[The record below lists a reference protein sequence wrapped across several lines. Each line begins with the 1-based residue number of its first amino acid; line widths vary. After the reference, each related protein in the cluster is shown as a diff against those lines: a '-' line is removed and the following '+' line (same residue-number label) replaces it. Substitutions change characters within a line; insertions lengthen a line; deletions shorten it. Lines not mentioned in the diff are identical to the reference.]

1 MAKRENSRGGRR
13 NDRRGQNADQ
23 DPELKDKMVA
33 LNRVAKVTKG
43 GRTFSFAAVVVV
55 GDGKGK
61 VGHGLGKA
69 RDVSEAIQ
77 KANDLARKSMIKVP
91 IHNGTI
97 PHEQLGKYGAGKVL
111 IKPASDGTGV
121 IAGGAMR
128 AVLEIAGV
136 QNVLAKSQG
145 SSNPHNVVK
154 ATIDALKK
162 LRSPQAVAA
171 QRGISLEKLFE
182 G

>member
-1 MAKRENSRGGRR
+1 MAKRT
-13 NDRRGQNADQ
+13 QNRVK
-23 DPELKDKMVA
+23 PTETELKEKLVN

-55 GDGKGK
+55 GDGNGT

-69 RDVSEAIQ
+69 RDVSEAIS
-77 KANDLARKSMIKVP
+77 KAVDDAKKSLIKVP

-97 PHEQLGKYGAGKVL
+97 PHEQKGKYGAGRVF
-111 IKPASDGTGV
+111 IKPAADGTGV

-128 AVLEIAGV
+128 AVLEMAGV
-136 QNVLAKSQG
+136 QNVLAKSIG
-145 SSNPHNVVK
+145 SSNPHNVIK
-154 ATIDALKK
+154 ATMDALAN
-162 LRSPQAVAA
+162 LRTPMEVAA
-171 QRGISLEKLFE
+171 LRGISLDKVFN

>member
-1 MAKRENSRGGRR
+1 M
-13 NDRRGQNADQ
+13 
-23 DPELKDKMVA
+23 
-33 LNRVAKVTKG
+33 
-43 GRTFSFAAVVVV
+43 
-55 GDGKGK
+55 
-61 VGHGLGKA
+61 GKA
-69 RDVSEAIQ
+69 RDVSEAIS
-77 KANDLARKSMIKVP
+77 KAVDEAKKNLVKFPLI
-91 IHNGTI
+91 NGTI
-97 PHEQLGKYGAGKVL
+97 PHEQLGKFDAGRVL

-121 IAGGAMR
+121 IAGGGMR

-162 LRSPQAVAA
+162 LRSPREIAA
-171 QRGISLEKLFE
+171 QRGISMDKLFN

>member
-1 MAKRENSRGGRR
+1 
-13 NDRRGQNADQ
+13 
-23 DPELKDKMVA
+23 MVA

-43 GRTFSFAAVVVV
+43 GRTFSFAAIVVV
-55 GDGKGK
+55 GDGKGT

-69 RDVSEAIQ
+69 RDVQESIA
-77 KANDLARKSMIKVP
+77 KAVDDAKKNLIKVP

-97 PHEQLGKYGAGKVL
+97 PHAQKGKYGAGKVL

-128 AVLEIAGV
+128 AILEIAGV

-145 SSNPHNVVK
+145 SSNPHNVIK
-154 ATIDALKK
+154 ATVDALSR
-162 LRSPQAVAA
+162 LQSPMEVARR
-171 QRGISLEKLFE
+171 RGISMDKVF
-182 G
+182 GG

>member
-1 MAKRENSRGGRR
+1 MAR
-13 NDRRGQNADQ
+13 NQKKVSPTEAT
-23 DPELKDKMVA
+23 ELKDKLVA

-43 GRTFSFAAVVVV
+43 GRTFSFAAIVVV
-55 GDGKGK
+55 GDGNGT

-69 RDVSEAIQ
+69 REVADAIA
-77 KANDLARKSMIKVP
+77 KAIDDAKKNLIKVP
-91 IHNGTI
+91 IHKGTV
-97 PHEQLGKYGAGKVL
+97 PHSQKGKYGAGKVL
-111 IKPASDGTGV
+111 VKPASDGTGV

-136 QNVLAKSQG
+136 HNVLSKSMG

-154 ATIDALKK
+154 ATIDALSKM
-162 LRSPQAVAA
+162 RSPIEVAR
-171 QRGISLEKLFE
+171 QRKITLEKVFQ

>member
-1 MAKRENSRGGRR
+1 MR
-13 NDRRGQNADQ
+13 NNRNNVKNDSD
-23 DPELKDKMVA
+23 LKEKLVT

-43 GRTFSFAAVVVV
+43 GRTFSFSAIVVV
-55 GDGKGK
+55 GDGNGK

-69 RDVSEAIQ
+69 RDVSEAIK
-77 KANDLARKSMIKVP
+77 KAVDEAKKNLITFRLI
-91 IHNGTI
+91 NGTI
-97 PHEQLGKYGAGKVL
+97 PHEQKGRYGAGK
-111 IKPASDGTGV
+111 IFMKPAADGTGV

-136 QNVLAKSQG
+136 QNVLGKSQG

-154 ATIDALKK
+154 ATIDCLSK
-162 LRSPQAVAA
+162 LRDARTIAK
-171 QRGISLEKLFE
+171 QRGISMEKLFK